1 MEECPGIF
9 RPGLKADPECVG
21 ERQDEVPGWA
31 SYVVFT
37 SNFGFFLYGLFTFCW
52 ENKFNN

>member
-31 SYVVFT
+31 S
-37 SNFGFFLYGLFTFCW
+37 
-52 ENKFNN
+52 